1 MERRTPNNDTLGG
14 QQGGQKGEQQGGQK
28 GEQQGEQQGEQHGE
42 LQIMTPY
49 GGQKKSTRLQPGV
62 LGKRKL
68 PCRVNNERD
77 SQK

>member
-14 QQGGQKGEQQGGQK
+14 QQGGQQGDQQGGQK
-28 GEQQGEQQGEQHGE
+28 GEQQGEQQGE

-49 GGQKKSTRLQPGV
+49 GGHKRSTRLQPGV

-68 PCRVNNERD
+68 PCSVNNERD